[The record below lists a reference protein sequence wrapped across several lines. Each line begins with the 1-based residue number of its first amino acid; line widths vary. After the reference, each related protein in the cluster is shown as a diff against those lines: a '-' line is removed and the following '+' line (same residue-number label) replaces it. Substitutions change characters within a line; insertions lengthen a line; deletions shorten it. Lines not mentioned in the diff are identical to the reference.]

1 VAEWARGEADRH
13 DPPRM
18 PRPQCATN
26 IPTKREVWSCARD
39 GGGPLVSC
47 DQEQDANRCKLLP
60 LRAVVV
66 SVAERAGRDPALVRL
81 GETSESKPS
90 MNGRKGSVDV
100 KTEVSG
106 HLGTS
111 LGGALKPGPS
121 GIRLEGG
128 VTPRQALVWNVGTC
142 RLDAKGNVQVGG
154 PDKDQ
159 LTDARHRDG
168 AVRSRAE
175 GPVMG
180 LDRRGSGILLWQA
193 ANW

>member
-1 VAEWARGEADRH
+1 
-13 DPPRM
+13 M
-18 PRPQCATN
+18 
-26 IPTKREVWSCARD
+26 WSCMRD
-39 GGGPLVSC
+39 EGGPL
-47 DQEQDANRCKLLP
+47 DAGSQVQASNHCKLLP

-90 MNGRKGSVDV
+90 MNGRKGNVDV